1 MTSVFRGAYQR
12 NGYSVEMYAVHG
24 NGNYVIPV
32 LLFIP
37 KESGKHQVL
46 IYLNPLGKI
55 ADAGPGGTIEQ
66 LARKGYM
73 VIAPDLLGI
82 GEVAPE
88 KTFYNASYFISVLTG
103 KTLTGTGSEDIST
116 IVNFLTEREDVDK
129 SSIGALAYNELCP
142 VLLHAAVFNKSI
154 SSLVLIGS
162 PVSFRS
168 IVMNRFY
175 DRNLAAYTVPGAL
188 TGYDLPDLIG
198 CIAPRKVILAGLK
211 DQMGQP
217 AGQELINIDLKFP
230 LNVYLLGGIAGN
242 IQIKPVSEDIGSMV
256 SWCLSN

>member
-1 MTSVFRGAYQR
+1 
-12 NGYSVEMYAVHG
+12 MYAVQG

-37 KESGKHQVL
+37 KETGKHQAV

-55 ADAGPGGTIEQ
+55 ADAGKGGPIEQ
-66 LARKGYM
+66 LIKKGYL

-88 KTFYNASYFISVLTG
+88 KTFYDASYFISALTG
-103 KTLTGTGSEDIST
+103 KTLTATGSEDIST
-116 IVNFLTEREDVDK
+116 IVNFLSEREDVDK
-129 SSIGALAYNELCP
+129 NSIAALAYDELCP

-188 TGYDLPDLIG
+188 TRYDLPDLIG
-198 CIAPRKVILAGLK
+198 CIAPRKIILAGIK
-211 DQMGQP
+211 DQMSQP
-217 AGQELINIDLKFP
+217 AGQELINNDLKFP
-230 LNVYLLGGIAGN
+230 LSVYLQNGIPEN
-242 IQIKPVSEDIGSMV
+242 IQIRPEIEDIGSMV
-256 SWCLSN
+256 NWCLNN